1 MFSMFKKSTAHKIR
15 FNYRQ
20 IFTVE
25 VPQPWRQNDNPNYL
39 FLSDPTD
46 TAAVSGNAF
55 AKKEGDSLGEFAAH
69 RFASVAEFYSQ
80 IGNDLQLHEKG
91 KELIIREFEGTW
103 PDETEPTYY
112 VVACI
117 ELDSAYVSLAV
128 TTTPQEF
135 RSNKKMYMEILTS
148 VEPLP

>member
-1 MFSMFKKSTAHKIR
+1 
-15 FNYRQ
+15 
-20 IFTVE
+20 
-25 VPQPWRQNDNPNYL
+25 
-39 FLSDPTD
+39 
-46 TAAVSGNAF
+46 
-55 AKKEGDSLGEFAAH
+55 
-69 RFASVAEFYSQ
+69 VAEFYSQ